1 MLYSFL
7 LYLMAFFFKTKAE
20 RNNLKFYIEWQKKNP
35 ITHYHSLY
43 NTLSLSQHWE
53 TTSLLS
59 VSIDHKEL
67 LKNCGKTYMTQNVP
81 F

>member
-1 MLYSFL
+1 MIAAILPDTFTAASHGLEHKSAQSTF
-7 LYLMAFFFKTKAE
+7 
-20 RNNLKFYIEWQKKNP
+20 IEWQKKNP